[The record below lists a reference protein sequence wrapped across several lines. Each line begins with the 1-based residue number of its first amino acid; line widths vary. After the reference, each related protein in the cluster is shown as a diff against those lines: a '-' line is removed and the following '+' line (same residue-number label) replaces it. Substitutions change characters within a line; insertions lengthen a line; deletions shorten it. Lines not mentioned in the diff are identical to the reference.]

1 MKKLEFDYI
10 QKWIGEKLITEI
22 DQKRKENGEVKRKR
36 KLGTIELIWLFLNVA
51 LYSASMSLHEIIALA
66 AADLDQD
73 WKVSVPAFCKA
84 RMRFSP
90 QAFLSYLGVSCSKT
104 PEAMP

>member
-1 MKKLEFDYI
+1 MK
-10 QKWIGEKLITEI
+10 EI
-22 DQKRKENGEVKRKR
+22 DQKRRKNGEIKRKR

-51 LYSASMSLHEIIALA
+51 IYSRSISLHEIIALA

-84 RMRFSP
+84 RMHFFP
-90 QAFLSYLGVSCSKT
+90 PAFVSSLGASCST
-104 PEAMP
+104 TREPIF